1 MCKIRIPNTVNK
13 FWRQNELGSMQIWIR
28 NITYFF
34 KCLYSLK
41 QGCGSG
47 SAFIFP
53 PGSRSGSRREIFSK
67 KQKKCKE
74 IGNNC
79 KFVKILSK
87 VNLHKLY
94 CFLLMSI
101 LKKALHKVILYTFF
115 TAGSGSVLLD
125 PDSQIWIRI
134 HSPA

>member
-1 MCKIRIPNTVNK
+1 MDPDPHSFSLLDPDPDPGEK
-13 FWRQNELGSMQIWIR
+13 
-28 NITYFF
+28 YF
-34 KCLYSLK
+34 
-41 QGCGSG
+41 Q
-47 SAFIFP
+47 
-53 PGSRSGSRREIFSK
+53 K

-101 LKKALHKVILYTFF
+101 LKKALHKVILNTFF

-125 PDSQIWIRI
+125 PDSQI
-134 HSPA
+134 